1 MQIIWCFQ
9 RFLRGQD
16 VPAWRKQQKT
26 TRRVLPEIS
35 DFIDLKRITCPRSR
49 RFIFEAKAAF
59 SRSFAEDLGWRSI
72 LEVFEVAL
80 SENGPLSL

>member
-1 MQIIWCFQ
+1 MQIWCFQ

-49 RFIFEAKAAF
+49 RFIFEAF
-59 SRSFAEDLGWRSI
+59 SRLFRE
-72 LEVFEVAL
+72 AL
-80 SENGPLSL
+80 RRIWGGDRFWKSSRWLCLKMGY